1 MFCSNC
7 GKTVPDNATQC
18 PYCGAPVTAQ
28 QTGMPAQQPGRN
40 RSSAASKVGNGL
52 GIAALILGALTIL
65 MNLIGYVAFGLAVA
79 AIVQGARAKNK
90 APVVMGVVA
99 IVLAIALII
108 VNMIFFNPFA

>member
-18 PYCGAPVTAQ
+18 PYCGAPVT
-28 QTGMPAQQPGRN
+28 AQQPGRN

-65 MNLIGYVAFGLAVA
+65 MNLIGYVAIGLAVA

-90 APVVMGVVA
+90 APVVMGVIA